1 MKNKFLI
8 CDECQAV
15 NLKSLKKKL
24 EKLDPE
30 AEIEIGCQ
38 SYCGPGRRKTFAFV
52 NNRPLAALT
61 EEELMEKVTRQLN
74 KPRDPEEEE
83 RLRKRNEERKRRKEE
98 QDRKLKEKLENM
110 EAQVATIRS
119 NADELKDNV
128 ERLEYENWQD
138 VMPDI
143 STTADDLETNVS
155 DLEAEVN

>member
-1 MKNKFLI
+1 MQNKFLI

-15 NLKSLKKKL
+15 NIKTLKKKL

-61 EEELMEKVTRQLN
+61 EEELMEKVIKQLK

-98 QDRKLKEKLENM
+98 QDRRLKEKLEKRK
-110 EAQVATIRS
+110 AA
-119 NADELKDNV
+119 K
-128 ERLEYENWQD
+128 
-138 VMPDI
+138 
-143 STTADDLETNVS
+143 
-155 DLEAEVN
+155 